1 MKAVLVINK
10 MPTGCIGCPCYYEDR
25 GKCQNTWE
33 EVEDD
38 CTRPSWCPLRPLPSK
53 KDVTVKRFEDIQ
65 SYSITEVADKISAK
79 IILKTDEI
87 FAFGWNTCLDSII
100 GNDCINEITGETE

>member
-1 MKAVLVINK
+1 MKAILVIDE

-38 CTRPSWCPLRPLPSK
+38 CTRPSWCPLRPLPK
-53 KDVTVKRFEDIQ
+53 EMEHTENEDDN
-65 SYSITEVADKISAK
+65 SLS
-79 IILKTDEI
+79 
-87 FAFGWNTCLDSII
+87 FRNGWNSYYF
-100 GNDCINEITGETE
+100 EIAGETE

>member
-1 MKAVLVINK
+1 MKAILVIDE

-38 CTRPSWCPLRPLPSK
+38 CTRPSWCPLKPLPHK
-53 KDVTVKRFEDIQ
+53 LQ
-65 SYSITEVADKISAK
+65 ADWY
-79 IILKTDEI
+79 TDGYKEG
-87 FAFGWNTCLDSII
+87 FNACHE
-100 GNDCINEITGETE
+100 EITGETE